1 MHPSL
6 ANKIEQKRFETCV
19 KIWFSAEFDADSLF
33 CRFGYDCNF
42 YLELIPCMA
51 THIQNW
57 LNHWCPLFFSGMIL
71 VYPQYILVYPNHKVE
86 SNNGYCCEPLNQPTN
101 RTGDQSRGSYFV
113 HRCTGSKSAM
123 TDWSCDRR
131 QWRRATA
138 PWVLPSWGTYG
149 RRSRFLLG

>member
-42 YLELIPCMA
+42 YLQLIPCMA

-86 SNNGYCCEPLNQPTN
+86 SNNGCCEPLNQPTEQETSHGVHTLFIDARDPIGGN
-101 RTGDQSRGSYFV
+101 GAERLRLECCRPGAPTGGEAGF
-113 HRCTGSKSAM
+113 CL
-123 TDWSCDRR
+123 DR
-131 QWRRATA
+131 
-138 PWVLPSWGTYG
+138 
-149 RRSRFLLG
+149 